1 MVCGHV
7 YCRRPGGGAYL
18 ETLLSPRGFCLRA
31 VQKTCWAR
39 DTALRVSGSGCQ
51 DGCPPWAHLRYPRS
65 LSMGTTC
72 PEGPLSL
79 SHGDELCLT
88 LPLSYLWERPDCL
101 RSHLFQLWCW
111 CRLNFLER
119 PQGLAIRVPS
129 LGLPQ
134 NSWAFVRIWPLCSV
148 SQFTSTSS
156 SQVAPWRPSCS
167 LESGANGSAL
177 TARLGLPSG
186 AQPAHRGWAADAGWV

>member
-18 ETLLSPRGFCLRA
+18 ENPAFSKRFLPPSCSEDMLGEGHGLEGVRQWVPRWL
-31 VQKTCWAR
+31 
-39 DTALRVSGSGCQ
+39 
-51 DGCPPWAHLRYPRS
+51 PPVGTPEAPRS

-88 LPLSYLWERPDCL
+88 LPLSYLWERSDCL
-101 RSHLFQLWCW
+101 RSHLFQLWGW
-111 CRLNFLER
+111 CRRNFLER
-119 PQGLAIRVPS
+119 PQGLAVRVPS

-134 NSWAFVRIWPLCSV
+134 NSWAFVRTRPLCSV

-167 LESGANGSAL
+167 PESGANGSAL
-177 TARLGLPSG
+177 AARLGLPSG
-186 AQPAHRGWAADAGWV
+186 AQPARRGWAADAGWV